1 MNIAINANTLS
12 LFTKENTMILRVKR
26 KPIIL
31 SASTEKIL
39 NDVITAIIFLD
50 KFGILEIYDKQKNV
64 RVNASMSLWRSHDVL
79 STDNWNITNN
89 DKKMLCKLLRCNR
102 FLAIEKITS
111 ENNPKMSII
120 DEVITI
126 LGSTPSTSDIIC
138 SNDMYKGN

>member
-12 LFTKENTMILRVKR
+12 LLIKVNTMILRVKR

-31 SASTEKIL
+31 SASIEKIL

-64 RVNASMSLWRSHDVL
+64 KVNASMSLWRSQDVL

-102 FLAIEKITS
+102 FLAIEKITT

-126 LGSTPSTSDIIC
+126 LGSTRSTSDIIC